1 MQLEGGH
8 DGLVPDAVR
17 ELEAAVVCSPY
28 DDYYCVRLGMAFS
41 LVFMLIVRIEFAT
54 AIAWTWYV
62 LFGTIICF
70 SVGYAVSLTRP
81 GVAIANE
88 TVAE

>member
-1 MQLEGGH
+1 
-8 DGLVPDAVR
+8 
-17 ELEAAVVCSPY
+17 
-28 DDYYCVRLGMAFS
+28 MAFS

-70 SVGYAVSLTRP
+70 SVGYAVSLIRP

-88 TVAE
+88 NVAE